1 MRVHIHTHT
10 CAVQNAVKARAR
22 VRACVRDVDPN
33 ISNALAGWL
42 VGSVWF
48 GLKLNRLF
56 CDFYNSIAPHMALYY
71 NAYRSAG
78 HPVCAC
84 VCVRPNRPPISSAAD
99 VRPRPTANHPPTCT
113 SIHRT
118 VRKQTTTKTHIHPY
132 LLLPLAHLQTHERT
146 FWQPA
151 AVAKSPGLFTY
162 SMLAAFYCN
171 IAASCV

>member
-1 MRVHIHTHT
+1 M
-10 CAVQNAVKARAR
+10 
-22 VRACVRDVDPN
+22 RACVMLTPTFRMRLPV
-33 ISNALAGWL
+33 GWL
-42 VGSVWF
+42 GSVWF

-56 CDFYNSIAPHMALYY
+56 FDFYNSIAPHMALYY

-84 VCVRPNRPPISSAAD
+84 ACVCVQIAHQYPLRPM
-99 VRPRPTANHPPTCT
+99 RPRPTANHPPTCT

-146 FWQPA
+146 FRFFCVCVPCLFRIIVPEFWQPA

-162 SMLAAFYCN
+162 SMLATFYCN